1 MALASSKQQKKSNI
15 QEFTTM
21 PVLAETWQDVLQ
33 YGTKTERPRGYELLS
48 SGTCWKNLYYLAKG
62 EVRLI
67 RLLPDGRERILWV
80 GVAPSIVGECPFFDQ
95 LPSNSSLILSKPSTL
110 YVFSEEWIHNTLLVS
125 YPKLTLSLLQNM
137 ANKLRLIHN
146 QNVCVSMDSLSA
158 RVCKFLHQRLVSNA
172 NKNANLIELGLTQQE
187 LANLLSTHRVTL
199 NKALRKLEKEN
210 ILSAYCK
217 KEIYILDMERFLQVI
232 KEIDE

>member
-1 MALASSKQQKKSNI
+1 MNLASMKQQKKSNA

-21 PVLAETWQDVLQ
+21 PILAESWQDVLQ
-33 YGTKTERPRGYELLS
+33 YGNKIERPQGYELLAG
-48 SGTCWKNLYYLAKG
+48 GTYWNKLYYLAKG
-62 EVRLI
+62 EVQLI
-67 RLLPDGRERILWV
+67 RFLPDGRERILWV

-95 LPSNSSLILSKPSTL
+95 NPANNSFILSKPSTL
-110 YVFSEEWIHNTLLVS
+110 YVFSEEWVHNTLLAN
-125 YPKLTLSLLQNM
+125 YPKLRLSLFRSM
-137 ANKLRLIHN
+137 ANKLRVIHN
-146 QNVCVSMDSLSA
+146 QSVCVSMDSLSV
-158 RVCKFLHQRLVSNA
+158 RICKFLHHKLVSNT
-172 NKNANLIELGLTQQE
+172 NKNENLVEPGLTQQE

-232 KEIDE
+232 ENRDE